1 MACYMGVESLGI
13 QDSQPEEKLR
23 KSSYILVYDIGHHHR
38 YLSSFIRMS
47 ATSGL
52 GDISLSHRVNADF
65 RQRCGI
71 RQKVQTSFNNQHLS
85 ILFTNAMYFVQN
97 YDFQ

>member
-23 KSSYILVYDIGHHHR
+23 KSSSILVYDIGHHHR

-52 GDISLSHRVNADF
+52 GDISLSHRVNANF

-71 RQKVQTSFNNQHLS
+71 RQKYKHLL
-85 ILFTNAMYFVQN
+85 IINT
-97 YDFQ
+97 